1 MTQHTWLARR
11 YGSDAE
17 RPRLPVPLGR
27 AEELFPTETARVHSP
42 APLQIAVFA
51 VVTVFTAY
59 SAIPKSSRTSN
70 SLPPNAGKYRSSPS
84 RVNAG
89 RYAAFFPVTRVNV
102 STISLGE
109 MMSPI
114 TGNDL
119 PTYSP

>member
-51 VVTVFTAY
+51 VVTVFRRVLRHPQKLSHQQLVATKCGE
-59 SAIPKSSRTSN
+59 IPQQPLARECRAVCGLFS
-70 SLPPNAGKYRSSPS
+70 
-84 RVNAG
+84 
-89 RYAAFFPVTRVNV
+89 VTRVNV

-109 MMSPI
+109 MM
-114 TGNDL
+114 
-119 PTYSP
+119 